1 MLQDLEMGRMMEVDA
16 LVTAVQE
23 IGRLVEVET
32 PYLDAVL
39 GLVQQL
45 GRSNGLYPTF
55 PESEAI
61 SERTVKALA
70 VA

>member
-1 MLQDLEMGRMMEVDA
+1 MGRMMEIDA

-23 IGRLVEVET
+23 LGRLVEVET

-55 PESEAI
+55 PDSRGI
-61 SERTVKALA
+61 GQDTVKALA